1 MMKLDSCVINLVIS
15 CMVNFRKMQRNF
27 RKMQRTQTQ
36 TWKHPRNSTFQI
48 RGEKATTQADPLIF
62 PNQVG
67 FDQGH
72 APCPQIVS
80 VAFLSV
86 A

>member
-1 MMKLDSCVINLVIS
+1 MEAS
-15 CMVNFRKMQRNF
+15 Q
-27 RKMQRTQTQ
+27 
-36 TWKHPRNSTFQI
+36 KHSTFQI
-48 RGEKATTQADPLIF
+48 RSEKATTQADPLIF
-62 PNQVG
+62 PNQIG
-67 FDQGH
+67 FDHGH

>member
-1 MMKLDSCVINLVIS
+1 MEAS
-15 CMVNFRKMQRNF
+15 Q
-27 RKMQRTQTQ
+27 
-36 TWKHPRNSTFQI
+36 KHSTFQI

-62 PNQVG
+62 PNQVR
-67 FDQGH
+67 FDHGH

-86 A
+86 AWLGGSDRDWTAHKAESTYALALYKKSSPTSAFIQ